1 MVKLFIK
8 YIILMIVSKIL
19 IAIGATAILA
29 FWPFLLTTTL
39 ADGSIHSIGTG
50 FLTSGINFLFN
61 SIFVLLL
68 IFEMKKLKIRSIPI
82 LILTLFSSLMGI
94 AFFFLILGHK
104 MLNQK
109 QLNYDDGVH

>member
-1 MVKLFIK
+1 MVKLLIK
-8 YIILMIVSKIL
+8 YIILLIISKIL
-19 IAIGATAILA
+19 IAIGATTILA
-29 FWPFLLTTTL
+29 FWPFLLTTIL
-39 ADGSIHSIGTG
+39 SDGSIHSIGTV
-50 FLTSGINFLFN
+50 FLTSGIDFLFN

-68 IFEMKKLKIRSIPI
+68 IFDMKKLQIWSIPI

-94 AFFFLILGHK
+94 AFFFLILSHK